1 MVCLPRMYRHRP
13 PEIRG
18 SSVIRKKLLLDRLA
32 VAAHSKPRSCGM
44 KNQRESS
51 DSRSA
56 SRHARALIRAAR
68 QAPGGV
74 SLSRRKSV
82 AAALAE
88 PRVRRN
94 ADAAASVAIARR
106 DRRSEVVS
114 FPPVMN
120 RASKSAYN
128 CNCN

>member
-1 MVCLPRMYRHRP
+1 MVCLPRVYHHRP

-18 SSVIRKKLLLDRLA
+18 RRDIGKKLLLDRLA

-56 SRHARALIRAAR
+56 SWHARALLRAAR

-74 SLSRRKSV
+74 SLSRRTQ
-82 AAALAE
+82 AARE
-88 PRVRRN
+88 RN
-94 ADAAASVAIARR
+94 GAQSWSR
-106 DRRSEVVS
+106 
-114 FPPVMN
+114 
-120 RASKSAYN
+120 
-128 CNCN
+128 